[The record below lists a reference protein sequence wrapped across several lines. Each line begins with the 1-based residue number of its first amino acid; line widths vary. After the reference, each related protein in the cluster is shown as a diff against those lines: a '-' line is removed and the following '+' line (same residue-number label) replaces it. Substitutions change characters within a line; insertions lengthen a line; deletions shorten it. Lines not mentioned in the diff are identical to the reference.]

1 MTTET
6 AKDKIIFFGSGPVAA
21 KSLEY
26 LANIFEIE
34 VVITKPKPEH
44 HHGTFPVIDLSKKLG
59 LTIMTITNKLEL
71 DELFLSLSFDS
82 KAAILIDFGIIVSQ
96 QVIDYFPVG
105 IINSHFSILPEWRGA
120 DPITFSILSGQ
131 KTTGVS
137 LMMLT
142 SGLDEGPI
150 IATSELAISST
161 ETSATLTEKLINLSN
176 RMIQDSLLNC
186 LDMIEAIDQLTR
198 GRPDTKYVTTY
209 SKKIAKSDGE
219 IDWNK
224 NAQQIEREIRAYS
237 EWPKCFTT
245 LGSVK
250 VIINS
255 ASTDVDID
263 PTLYDQILQL
273 TPGEI
278 TVNEGRIIVS
288 CGSSTYLQIISLKPI
303 GKNEMKASEFLKGY
317 GQKIKQQTTR

>member
-1 MTTET
+1 MGITTEI

-34 VVITKPKPEH
+34 AVITKPKPEH
-44 HHGTFPVIDLSKKLG
+44 HRGAFPVIDLSEKLG
-59 LTIMTITNKLEL
+59 LTAMTVTNKLEL
-71 DELFLSLSFDS
+71 DKLFLNPDFKS

-96 QVIDYFPVG
+96 KVIDYFQIG

-150 IATSELAISST
+150 IATSELIISST
-161 ETSATLTEKLINLSN
+161 ETSATLAEKLIDLSN
-176 RMIQDSLLNC
+176 QMISDNILNH
-186 LDMIEAIDQLTR
+186 LDTIEAVDQLTR
-198 GRPDTKYVTTY
+198 ERPDVKYITTY

-219 IDWNK
+219 INWSK
-224 NAQQIEREIRAYS
+224 NAYQIERETRAYS
-237 EWPKCFTT
+237 EWPRCFTV

-250 VIINS
+250 VIITSATASISVNS
-255 ASTDVDID
+255 TLHDHLSRLVPGDVTINEDR
-263 PTLYDQILQL
+263 IL
-273 TPGEI
+273 I
-278 TVNEGRIIVS
+278 S
-288 CGSSTYLQIISLKPI
+288 CGSGTCLEIISLKPI
-303 GKNEMKASEFLKGY
+303 GKNEMKASEFLRGY
-317 GQKIKQQTTR
+317 SQKINQ